1 MNWEALGAVADLVGA
16 VVVVVSLLY
25 LAAQVRGSTR
35 QARFDA
41 TRELAVR
48 ITDVSLSVAE
58 SREVGEL
65 FFRGATRMEDL
76 DPVDQVR
83 FRGLMNG
90 LFRGMEQ
97 QFVLRREGTLDDEDW
112 DAVRHILHDFAQL
125 PGVRNYLRDRAGWYK
140 RSFVDY
146 LREAEGLDA
155 SPAGVSMAAQ
165 YLSQADDGPIST

>member
-41 TRELAVR
+41 SRELAGR
-48 ITDVSLSVAE
+48 ITDISLSVAE

-90 LFRGMEQ
+90 LFRGIEQ

-155 SPAGVSMAAQ
+155 SPTGVSMAAQ
-165 YLSQADDGPIST
+165 YLSQADDGPVST